1 MKNSLN
7 MLRRTMHSIISRWIG
22 RIGASLRRA
31 TGRPAKPEHAP
42 QHWQGG
48 QVI

>member
-1 MKNSLN
+1 MKNRLN
-7 MLRRTMHSIISRWIG
+7 MLHRMMHSIISRWAV

-31 TGRPAKPEHAP
+31 VGRPAKPEHAP
-42 QHWQGG
+42 RHWQGG